1 MIKVGLLTEE
11 QKDKIISEVMHIQ
24 RQFAHEF
31 THANSARLAK
41 VKKKLEEIL
50 DKVQNEN

>member
-1 MIKVGLLTEE
+1 MKNLTEE
-11 QKDKIISEVMHIQ
+11 QVEKIISEIMHIQ

-41 VKKKLEEIL
+41 VKRKLEEML
-50 DKVQNEN
+50 DKIKDEN